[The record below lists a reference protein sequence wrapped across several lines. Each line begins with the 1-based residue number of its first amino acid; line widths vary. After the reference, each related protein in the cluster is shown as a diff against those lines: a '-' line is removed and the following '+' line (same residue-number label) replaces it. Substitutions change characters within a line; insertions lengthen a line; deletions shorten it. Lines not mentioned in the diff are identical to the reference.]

1 MTTLLIIVLVW
12 PLASLVLGI
21 IIGNAAKGN

>member
-12 PLASLVLGI
+12 PFVSLAVGLFLGRVAE
-21 IIGNAAKGN
+21 GN